1 MTEASPRGVT
11 EPRRLDLSTW
21 NRREHFAFYR
31 GYDNPY
37 FNLCAPVD
45 VTRLLERCR
54 SEEGPSFFLASLWA
68 SLTAV
73 NEIEELRY
81 RIRGDDV
88 VVHGIV
94 HGGSTVLVPD
104 GTFRF
109 GYFDYDPDFWT
120 FAEGAGSVL
129 ERVRA
134 EMGPLEARPERDD
147 MIHYSI
153 IPWVAFTSFSH
164 ARRWG
169 TVDSVP
175 KVVFGRHHRDGDI
188 DRMPVSVEVHHAL
201 VDGLHVGRFFERFQ
215 HHLDEAAAG
224 LLSPAAEKESHG

>member
-1 MTEASPRGVT
+1 VT
-11 EPRRLDLSTW
+11 EPRPLDLATW
-21 NRREHFAFYR
+21 NRREHFAFYL

-37 FNLCAPVD
+37 FNLCAQVD

-54 SEEGPSFFLASLWA
+54 SEDGPSFFLASLWA
-68 SLTAV
+68 SLTAI

-81 RIRGDDV
+81 RIRGEDV
-88 VVHGIV
+88 VVHQIV

-109 GYFDYDPDFWT
+109 AYFDYASDIWT
-120 FAEGAGSVL
+120 FVEGAARVL
-129 ERVRA
+129 ERVRD
-134 EMGPLEARPERDD
+134 EMGPLEPRPERDD

-169 TVDSVP
+169 TDDSVP
-175 KVVFGRHHRDGDI
+175 KVVFGRHHRDGDA
-188 DRMPVSVEVHHAL
+188 DRMPVSIEVHHAL
-201 VDGLHVGRFFERFQ
+201 VDGVHVGRFFERFQ
-215 HHLDEAAAG
+215 HHLDDVAAT
-224 LLSPAAEKESHG
+224 LLSPTGGEGGGG

>member
-1 MTEASPRGVT
+1 MS
-11 EPRRLDLSTW
+11 EPRRLDLDTW

-37 FNLCAPVD
+37 FNICAPVD

-54 SEEGPSFFLASLWA
+54 SEGGPSFFLASLWA
-68 SLTAV
+68 SMTAV

-88 VVHGIV
+88 VVHEIV

-109 GYFDYDPDFWT
+109 GYFDYNPDFER
-120 FAEGAGSVL
+120 FAGDASAVL

-134 EMGPLEARPERDD
+134 RMGPLEARPERDD
-147 MIHYSI
+147 MIHHSI

-169 TVDSVP
+169 TEDSVP
-175 KVVFGRHHRDGDI
+175 KVVFGRHHREGDI
-188 DRMPVSVEVHHAL
+188 DRMPVSIEVHHAL
-201 VDGLHVGRFFERFQ
+201 VDGRHVGRFFERFQ
-215 HHLDEAAAG
+215 HHLEHLAAASSSTG
-224 LLSPAAEKESHG
+224 DVRSPVGEERECHG

>member
-1 MTEASPRGVT
+1 MT

-37 FNLCAPVD
+37 FNVCGPVD
-45 VTRLLERCR
+45 VTRLLQRCR
-54 SEEGPSFFLASLWA
+54 SEGGPSFFLASLWA
-68 SLTAV
+68 SLAAV

-88 VVHGIV
+88 VVHERV

-109 GYFDYDPDFWT
+109 GYFDYDPDFST
-120 FAEGAGSVL
+120 FAEVAAAVL

-147 MIHYSI
+147 LIHHSI
-153 IPWVAFTSFSH
+153 IPWIAFTSFSH

-169 TVDSVP
+169 TDDSVP
-175 KVVFGRHHRDGDI
+175 KVVFGRHHRVEDA
-188 DRMPVSVEVHHAL
+188 DRMPVSIEVHHAL
-201 VDGLHVGRFFERFQ
+201 ADGLHVGRFFERFQ
-215 HHLDEAAAG
+215 HHLDDLALAS
-224 LLSPAAEKESHG
+224 LSPAGEEASHG

>member
-1 MTEASPRGVT
+1 MT
-11 EPRRLDLSTW
+11 EPRRLDLGTW
-21 NRREHFAFYR
+21 NRRDHFAFYR

-37 FNLCAPVD
+37 FNVCAPVD

-54 SEEGPSFFLASLWA
+54 SQGGPSFFLASLWA
-68 SLTAV
+68 SLAAV

-88 VVHGIV
+88 VVHDRV

-109 GYFDYDPDFWT
+109 AYFDHDPDFWA
-120 FAEGAGSVL
+120 FAEGAADVL
-129 ERVRA
+129 EGVRA

-147 MIHYSI
+147 LIHASI

-169 TVDSVP
+169 TDDSVP
-175 KVVFGRHHRDGDI
+175 KVVFGRHHRDGDA
-188 DRMPVSVEVHHAL
+188 DRMPVSIEVHHAL

-215 HHLDEAAAG
+215 YHLDEVAAES
-224 LLSPAAEKESHG
+224 LSPAGEEGSGG

>member
-1 MTEASPRGVT
+1 MT
-11 EPRRLDLSTW
+11 EPRPIDLATW
-21 NRREHFAFYR
+21 NRRHHFAFYR

-37 FNLCAPVD
+37 FNICAPVD
-45 VTRLLERCR
+45 VTRLLMRSR
-54 SEEGPSFFLASLWA
+54 SEGGPSFFLASLWA
-68 SLTAV
+68 SLAAV

-81 RIRGDDV
+81 RIRGEDV
-88 VVHGIV
+88 VIHDRV

-109 GYFDYDPDFWT
+109 GYFDYDPDFRA
-120 FAEGAGSVL
+120 FAEGAASVL

-134 EMGPLEARPERDD
+134 ETGPLEARPERDD

-164 ARRWG
+164 ARHWG
-169 TVDSVP
+169 TEDSIP
-175 KVVFGRHHRDGDI
+175 KVVFGRHHREGDI
-188 DRMPVSVEVHHAL
+188 DRMPVSIEVNHAL

-215 HHLDEAAAG
+215 HHLDRF
-224 LLSPAAEKESHG
+224 PAASPSIREERPPAGERSGSHG

>member
-1 MTEASPRGVT
+1 MSDPLH
-11 EPRRLDLSTW
+11 LDLATW

-45 VTRLLERCR
+45 VTQLLERCR
-54 SEEGPSFFLASLWA
+54 SEGGPSFFLASLWA
-68 SLTAV
+68 SLAAV
-73 NEIEELRY
+73 NEIEALRY

-88 VVHGIV
+88 VVHERV

-109 GYFDYDPDFWT
+109 GYFDYDPDFRA
-120 FAEGAGSVL
+120 FAEGATSVL

-169 TVDSVP
+169 TDDSVP
-175 KVVFGRHHRDGDI
+175 KVVFGRHHREDDI
-188 DRMPVSVEVHHAL
+188 DRMPVSIEVHHAL
-201 VDGLHVGRFFERFQ
+201 VDGLHVGRFFDRFQ
-215 HHLDEAAAG
+215 HYLDELEVASS
-224 LLSPAAEKESHG
+224 SPTGEERSPG

>member
-1 MTEASPRGVT
+1 MTD
-11 EPRRLDLSTW
+11 PRRLDLNTW

-45 VTRLLERCR
+45 VTRLLEWCR
-54 SEEGPSFFLASLWA
+54 TEGGPSFFLGSLWA
-68 SLTAV
+68 SLVAI
-73 NEIEELRY
+73 NAIENLRY

-88 VVHGIV
+88 VVHEVV
-94 HGGSTVLVPD
+94 HGGSTVLLPD

-109 GYFDYDPDFWT
+109 AYFDYESDFWR
-120 FAEGAGSVL
+120 FAEGASTVL
-129 ERVRA
+129 ERVRD
-134 EMGPLEARPERDD
+134 EMGPLEPRPERDD

-164 ARRWG
+164 ARRWR
-169 TVDSVP
+169 TDDSVP
-175 KVVFGRHHRDGDI
+175 KIVFGRHHRDGGV

-201 VDGLHVGRFFERFQ
+201 VDGLHVGQFFERFQ
-215 HHLDEAAAG
+215 HRLDALAPPAG
-224 LLSPAAEKESHG
+224 DERPRSGKGRESHG

>member
-1 MTEASPRGVT
+1 LLRDA
-11 EPRRLDLSTW
+11 EPRRLEIATW
-21 NRREHFAFYR
+21 KRRQHFEFYR

-37 FNLCAPVD
+37 WNVCATVD

-54 SEEGPSFFLASLWA
+54 SEGGSSFFLASLWT
-68 SLTAV
+68 SLVAI

-88 VVHGIV
+88 IVHEIV

-109 GYFDYDPDFWT
+109 AYFDYDPDFAS
-120 FAEGAGSVL
+120 FAK
-129 ERVRA
+129 
-134 EMGPLEARPERDD
+134 GPLEARPERDD
-147 MIHYSI
+147 MIHFTI

-169 TVDSVP
+169 TDDSVP
-175 KVVFGRHHRDGDI
+175 KVVFGRHHRDGEV
-188 DRMPVSVEVHHAL
+188 DRMPVSIEVHHAL
-201 VDGLHVGRFFERFQ
+201 VDGLHAGRFFERFQ
-215 HHLDEAAAG
+215 HHLDEVATVS
-224 LLSPAAEKESHG
+224 LSPAGGKGSHG

>member
-1 MTEASPRGVT
+1 VT
-11 EPRRLDLSTW
+11 EPRRLDLATW
-21 NRREHFAFYR
+21 NRREHYAFYR
-31 GYDNPY
+31 AYDNPY

-45 VTRLLERCR
+45 VTRLLERSR
-54 SEEGPSFFLASLWA
+54 SEGGPTFFLASLWA
-68 SLTAV
+68 SLAAV

-81 RIRGDDV
+81 RIRGDHV
-88 VVHGIV
+88 VVHERV

-109 GYFDYDPDFWT
+109 GYFDYDSDFWT
-120 FAEGAGSVL
+120 FAGGAASVL

-169 TVDSVP
+169 TDDSVP
-175 KVVFGRHHRDGDI
+175 KVVFGRHHRVEDANQ
-188 DRMPVSVEVHHAL
+188 MPVSIEVHHAL

-215 HHLDEAAAG
+215 HHLDELAPASW
-224 LLSPAAEKESHG
+224 SPAGEEGNRG

>member
-1 MTEASPRGVT
+1 MSPI
-11 EPRRLDLSTW
+11 RRLDLATW

-37 FNLCAPVD
+37 FNICAPVD
-45 VTRLLERCR
+45 VTRLLERSR
-54 SEEGPSFFLASLWA
+54 SEGGPSFFLGSLWA
-68 SLTAV
+68 SLAAV

-81 RIRGDDV
+81 RIRGEDV
-88 VVHGIV
+88 VVHDRV

-109 GYFDYDPDFWT
+109 GYFDYDPDFWS
-120 FAEGAGSVL
+120 FAEGAASVL

-169 TVDSVP
+169 TDDSVP
-175 KVVFGRHHRDGDI
+175 KVVFGRHQRDADA
-188 DRMPVSVEVHHAL
+188 DRMPVSIEVHHAL

-215 HHLDEAAAG
+215 HHLDELATAS
-224 LLSPAAEKESHG
+224 LSPAGEEGSGG

>member
-1 MTEASPRGVT
+1 MT
-11 EPRRLDLSTW
+11 EPRRLDLGTW
-21 NRREHFAFYR
+21 NRRDHFAFYR

-37 FNLCAPVD
+37 FNVCAPVD

-54 SEEGPSFFLASLWA
+54 SQGGPSFFLASLWA
-68 SLTAV
+68 SLAAV

-81 RIRGDDV
+81 RIRGHDV
-88 VVHGIV
+88 VVHDRV

-109 GYFDYDPDFWT
+109 AYFDHHPDFWT
-120 FAEGAGSVL
+120 FAEGAADVL
-129 ERVRA
+129 EGVRA

-147 MIHYSI
+147 LIHASI

-169 TVDSVP
+169 TDDSVP
-175 KVVFGRHHRDGDI
+175 KVVFGRHHRDGDA
-188 DRMPVSVEVHHAL
+188 DRMPVSIEVHHAL

-215 HHLDEAAAG
+215 YHLDEVAAES
-224 LLSPAAEKESHG
+224 LSPAGEEGSGG

>member
-1 MTEASPRGVT
+1 MTN
-11 EPRRLDLSTW
+11 PRRLDLTAWS
-21 NRREHFAFYR
+21 RRQHFDFYR
-31 GYDNPY
+31 AYDNPY

-54 SEEGPSFFLASLWA
+54 SENGPSFFLASLWA
-68 SLTAV
+68 SLTAI
-73 NEIEELRY
+73 NGIEELRY

-88 VVHGIV
+88 VVHEVV

-109 GYFDYDPDFWT
+109 AYFDYDPDFWT
-120 FAEGAGSVL
+120 FAEGAVAVL
-129 ERVRA
+129 EHVRA
-134 EMGPLEARPERDD
+134 EMGPLEPRPERDD

-169 TVDSVP
+169 TDDSVP
-175 KVVFGRHHRDGDI
+175 KVVFGRHHRDGDR
-188 DRMPVSVEVHHAL
+188 DRMPVSIEVHHAL

-215 HHLDEAAAG
+215 ERLDGFEAEAP
-224 LLSPAAEKESHG
+224 SPVREESRA

>member
-1 MTEASPRGVT
+1 MLRDG
-11 EPRRLDLSTW
+11 EPRQLDLATW
-21 NRREHFAFYR
+21 NRRQHFAFYR

-54 SEEGPSFFLASLWA
+54 AKGGPSFFLASLWA

-88 VVHGIV
+88 VVHARV

-109 GYFDYDPDFWT
+109 AYFDYEPDFWT
-120 FAEGAGSVL
+120 FAEGAASVL
-129 ERVRA
+129 ERVRV
-134 EMGPLEARPERDD
+134 ELGPLEPRPERDD

-164 ARRWG
+164 ARRWR
-169 TVDSVP
+169 TDDSVP
-175 KVVFGRHHRDGDI
+175 KIVFGRHHRDGDT
-188 DRMPVSVEVHHAL
+188 DRMPVSIEVHHAL
-201 VDGLHVGRFFERFQ
+201 VDGLHVGRFFELFQ
-215 HHLDEAAAG
+215 HHLEELAATASLPTG
-224 LLSPAAEKESHG
+224 TRDGDG

>member
-1 MTEASPRGVT
+1 VT
-11 EPRRLDLSTW
+11 EPRRLDLATW
-21 NRREHFAFYR
+21 NRREHYAFYR
-31 GYDNPY
+31 AYDNPY

-45 VTRLLERCR
+45 VTRLLERSR
-54 SEEGPSFFLASLWA
+54 SEGGPTFFLASLWA
-68 SLTAV
+68 SLAAV

-81 RIRGDDV
+81 RIRGDHV
-88 VVHGIV
+88 VVHERV

-109 GYFDYDPDFWT
+109 GYFDYDPDFWA
-120 FAEGAGSVL
+120 FVGGAASVL

-169 TVDSVP
+169 TDDSVP
-175 KVVFGRHHRDGDI
+175 KVVFGRHHRVEDADQ
-188 DRMPVSVEVHHAL
+188 MPVSIEVHHAL

-215 HHLDEAAAG
+215 HHLDELAPAS
-224 LLSPAAEKESHG
+224 LSPAGEEGSRG

>member
-1 MTEASPRGVT
+1 MS
-11 EPRRLDLSTW
+11 EPRRLDLDTW

-37 FNLCAPVD
+37 FNICAPVD

-54 SEEGPSFFLASLWA
+54 SEGGPSFFLASLWA

-88 VVHGIV
+88 VVHEIV

-109 GYFDYDPDFWT
+109 GYFDYNPDFER
-120 FAEGAGSVL
+120 FAGDASAVL

-134 EMGPLEARPERDD
+134 RMGPLEARPERDD
-147 MIHYSI
+147 MIHHSI

-169 TVDSVP
+169 TEDSVP
-175 KVVFGRHHRDGDI
+175 KVVFGRHHREGDI
-188 DRMPVSVEVHHAL
+188 DRMPVSIEVHHAL
-201 VDGLHVGRFFERFQ
+201 VDGRHVGRFFERFQ
-215 HHLDEAAAG
+215 HHLEHLAAASSSTG
-224 LLSPAAEKESHG
+224 YVRSPVGEERECHG

>member
-1 MTEASPRGVT
+1 MTG
-11 EPRRLDLSTW
+11 PRRLDITTW
-21 NRREHFAFYR
+21 SRRDHFAFYR

-37 FNLCAPVD
+37 FSLCAPVD

-54 SEEGPSFFLASLWA
+54 SEGGPSFFLASLWS
-68 SLTAV
+68 SLTAI

-81 RIRGDDV
+81 RIRGDHVIVHDV
-88 VVHGIV
+88 V

-109 GYFDYDPDFWT
+109 GYFDYDPDFRT
-120 FAEGAGSVL
+120 FAEAAASVL

-134 EMGPLEARPERDD
+134 EMGSLEARPERDD

-169 TVDSVP
+169 TDDSVP
-175 KVVFGRHHRDGDI
+175 KVVFGRHHRDGGI
-188 DRMPVSVEVHHAL
+188 DRMPVSIEVHHGL

-215 HHLDEAAAG
+215 HRLEEVAPDTG
-224 LLSPAAEKESHG
+224 PSP